1 MKKISQTDIKRDS
14 EKSPRLS
21 KLANF
26 FAQSNFGAVTRVRKL
41 SDVEVWK
48 RSVGYHKLIAYIN
61 NTSSV
66 IQGIRQSDDYPV
78 SETMSRLLTI
88 FDKLE
93 NLLAANPPI
102 YMAGSIKG
110 SLDKDRRGNPA
121 YRNWSRHMLRDIFPI
136 LEQAVSNKN
145 CIHINELGQYL
156 CESFGNSTRMS
167 YGTGH
172 ELSFLFFLCAL
183 FEAEI
188 LDEDDLAAS
197 ALLLF
202 DRYLKFVRR
211 LQVLYNLYAAGRHG
225 AYSLDDFQFVPFLWG
240 CAQLSY
246 NAPFVPNR
254 MLDAD
259 VVSEYKKDYMLMGCV
274 GHISDTKDGTFAMHS
289 SQLWCIASLSSWNEL
304 YGGLLDMY
312 DKVVLRQFD
321 LMQLAR
327 FGQLISFDK
336 VKPGAVLIQAQLGVM
351 SPLQQ
356 KILEGEDDVE
366 EEQNWENAEPTKKS
380 IRKNKKK
387 PLLESSPPK
396 SHSAIS
402 SGVRCSS
409 LSDICVYLRKITDM
423 ESCPIEAS
431 YKEPIAGHSDDQR
444 VIVSVSTPRVQET
457 IFKFHTRLVEPSDNE
472 SD

>member
-1 MKKISQTDIKRDS
+1 
-14 EKSPRLS
+14 
-21 KLANF
+21 
-26 FAQSNFGAVTRVRKL
+26 
-41 SDVEVWK
+41 
-48 RSVGYHKLIAYIN
+48 
-61 NTSSV
+61 
-66 IQGIRQSDDYPV
+66 
-78 SETMSRLLTI
+78 MSRLVTI

-93 NLLAANPPI
+93 NLLTANPPI
-102 YMAGSIKG
+102 NMASSIKDQ
-110 SLDKDRRGNPA
+110 SLMDKDRRGNPA
-121 YRNWSRHMLRDIFPI
+121 YRNWSRHMLRDIFPM
-136 LEQAVSNKN
+136 LEQAVSIKN
-145 CIHINELGQYL
+145 CIHVNELGQYL
-156 CESFGNSTRMS
+156 CESFGNSTRMT

-188 LDEDDLAAS
+188 LDQDDLAAS

-274 GHISDTKDGTFAMHS
+274 GHISDTKEGTFAMHS

-321 LMQLAR
+321 LMQSAR
-327 FGQLISFDK
+327 FGQLVSFDK
-336 VKPGAVLIQAQLGVM
+336 AKPGAVLIQAQLGVM

-356 KILEGEDDVE
+356 KLLEGEDEVE
-366 EEQNWENAEPTKKS
+366 EEENWENADPTKKNGM
-380 IRKNKKK
+380 RKNKKK
-387 PLLESSPPK
+387 RLVESSSQK
-396 SHSAIS
+396 SHSAVS
-402 SGVRCSS
+402 SGIRTSS
-409 LSDICVYLRKITDM
+409 LSDICVYLRKITDV
-423 ESCPIEAS
+423 ESCPIETS
-431 YKEPIAGHSDDQR
+431 HKVPIEAHSDEQR
-444 VIVSVSTPRVQET
+444 VPET
-457 IFKFHTRLVEPSDNE
+457 IFKFHTRLVEPSDD